1 MKQLS
6 LKQYTAIIR
15 ACALVMVLTILS
27 LFLFSFTVT
36 SRYAE
41 DFLKQLGVSKTDAD
55 AKIVSSVLGGSLDV
69 YGLRNAKNI
78 VLANRAAV
86 AKDLL
91 VYVKKYVSTP
101 AFAKEYHAL
110 RANEKPELRKAQTPE
125 EMQKDMIENTK
136 KSVADME
143 ATIKK
148 TNDAGT
154 KKIFEDVLLQTKK
167 QLKEAEDPNN
177 KQIASYRKGY
187 PQIAKDIE
195 ASNQRLIAEWEAKYP
210 TNHLLFVK
218 NRMQQFLD
226 ETSTIDFS
234 AQLIDKNGKKIFVN
248 KANESKGNR
257 WKMGFRAGKEVVE
270 TARDFVQQWMNEIK

>member
-15 ACALVMVLTILS
+15 VCALVTVLAILS
-27 LFLFSFTVT
+27 FFLFSFTVA
-36 SRYAE
+36 SRYAD
-41 DFLKQLGVSKTDAD
+41 DFLKQLGISKTDAD
-55 AKIVSSVLGGSLDV
+55 AKIVSSILGGSLDQ
-69 YGLRNAKNI
+69 YGLKNAKNI
-78 VLANRAAV
+78 ALGNRAAV

-101 AFAKEYHAL
+101 AFSKEYSAL
-110 RANEKPELRKAQTPE
+110 RANEKPGFRKAQTPE
-125 EMQKDMIENTK
+125 EMQKDMIENAK
-136 KSVADME
+136 KSVVDME
-143 ATIKK
+143 ASIKK

-154 KKIFEDVLLQTKK
+154 KKIFEDILLQAKK

-187 PQIAKDIE
+187 PQLAKDME
-195 ASNQRLIAEWEAKYP
+195 TSNQRLIAEWETKYP
-210 TNHLLFVK
+210 ANHLLFVK

-234 AQLIDKNGKKIFVN
+234 AQLVEKNGKKIFAN
-248 KANESKGNR
+248 KAYEGKSNR

-270 TARDFVQQWMNEIK
+270 TARTFVQQWMNEMK